1 MDRPALLDQTDTVS
15 WLILA
20 YLHSN
25 PDAKDTVD
33 GVEQWWLNGVEVT
46 TDSRTVEGALN
57 HLVNMGWLVCTTRR
71 GTRAVYGLNRD
82 RRATLGKMLE
92 RA

>member
-1 MDRPALLDQTDTVS
+1 MDRPAFLEQTDIVS

-20 YLHSN
+20 YVHLN
-25 PDAKDTVD
+25 PDAKDTVE
-33 GVEQWWLNGVEVT
+33 GVEQWWLNGVEASM
-46 TDSRTVEGALN
+46 DSRTVERALN
-57 HLVNMGWLVCTTRR
+57 HLVNMGWLVCSTHQ
-71 GTRAVYGLNRD
+71 GTRAVYGLKRD